1 MSSVRYLGAIL
12 FFPLLVQHAWAGPVD
27 GMGVGNSFLEGVL
40 HPWFGIDHLLATL
53 AIGMLVVHVDKG
65 SMIAVPIVFMSSL
78 MAGTGLNGSGI
89 WLPWGEPIVSLSVI
103 LLGVALIPGRKYP
116 ELLLAVV
123 VALFGIYHGYVHGT
137 DGSAGAIP
145 LEFLFGLLVGTA
157 LLLGLGVWIGHWV
170 ESSSKVSR
178 SIGVVIA
185 LAGCGLLIYNL
196 VL

>member
-1 MSSVRYLGAIL
+1 MSLVRYVSAIL
-12 FFPLLVQHAWAGPVD
+12 FYLLLAQPAWAGPVD

-65 SMIAVPIVFMSSL
+65 SMIAVPIVFLSSL

-89 WLPWGEPIVSLSVI
+89 WLPWGEPIVALSVI
-103 LLGVALIPGRKYP
+103 LLGAALIPGWKYT
-116 ELLLAVV
+116 ELLLAVM

-137 DGSAGAIP
+137 DGLAGAIP

-157 LLLGLGVWIGHWV
+157 LLLGLGIWIGHWV
-170 ESSSKVSR
+170 EPSSKVSR
-178 SIGVVIA
+178 SIGAAIA
-185 LAGCGLLIYNL
+185 LAGCGLLIYSL
-196 VL
+196 VV